1 MVLITKRTVK
11 MSTSW
16 SETWYQ
22 ERRWGPSENQ
32 SMSLNA
38 LAKELINTKKTS
50 FLPFYTG
57 LKNVFNKTKNKY

>member
-1 MVLITKRTVK
+1 

-16 SETWYQ
+16 SEPGIK
-22 ERRWGPSENQ
+22 RGAGAIRNQ

-57 LKNVFNKTKNKY
+57 LKNVFNNTKNKY